1 LIYFYGSIE
10 SIHTLLYLSKCDGD
24 DGVGRSFEEGCS
36 MLFLLPWGQYSA
48 SLLEERVRARAL
60 EDQLL
65 GEAVENPEF
74 FSRKGRDLKKYPK
87 MWIELIC
94 N

>member
-1 LIYFYGSIE
+1 MLE
-10 SIHTLLYLSKCDGD
+10 DLLKRAVLCCSCCHGD
-24 DGVGRSFEEGCS
+24 
-36 MLFLLPWGQYSA
+36 YSA

>member
-1 LIYFYGSIE
+1 ME
-10 SIHTLLYLSKCDGD
+10 
-24 DGVGRSFEEGCS
+24 
-36 MLFLLPWGQYSA
+36 MM
-48 SLLEERVRARAL
+48 
-60 EDQLL
+60 DQLL